1 MLPFQAELYRAIFPH
16 HITQSRTVLISR
28 ADDIRPYSSNRANG
42 FLQRG
47 HGRFFRITAL
57 CRGLRKI
64 CRSKAWGSVNEGAHF
79 VCVTEFTGS
88 HNAAPADFS
97 AVRSLHERHG
107 DGFYLHGIIIH
118 FARQAVVEIV
128 VPYLAGAVDDF
139 SESAAYLVKF
149 RGELEL
155 RLHIEKLGFG
165 ALYRI
170 AHALAGYP
178 LVFRD
183 LGERQV
189 VVVVIA
195 QKVALFFSQHIA
207 VKVKQNSYFQILCH
221 FIFSPFSS

>member
-1 MLPFQAELYRAIFPH
+1 M
-16 HITQSRTVLISR
+16 
-28 ADDIRPYSSNRANG
+28 
-42 FLQRG
+42 
-47 HGRFFRITAL
+47 
-57 CRGLRKI
+57 
-64 CRSKAWGSVNEGAHF
+64 
-79 VCVTEFTGS
+79 
-88 HNAAPADFS
+88 
-97 AVRSLHERHG
+97 
-107 DGFYLHGIIIH
+107 
-118 FARQAVVEIV
+118 VEIV

-139 SESAAYLVKF
+139 AESVVYLVKF

-155 RLHIEKLGFG
+155 RFHVKKLSLG
-165 ALYRI
+165 AFYGV

>member
-1 MLPFQAELYRAIFPH
+1 M
-16 HITQSRTVLISR
+16 
-28 ADDIRPYSSNRANG
+28 
-42 FLQRG
+42 
-47 HGRFFRITAL
+47 
-57 CRGLRKI
+57 
-64 CRSKAWGSVNEGAHF
+64 
-79 VCVTEFTGS
+79 
-88 HNAAPADFS
+88 
-97 AVRSLHERHG
+97 
-107 DGFYLHGIIIH
+107 
-118 FARQAVVEIV
+118 VEIV

-195 QKVALFFSQHIA
+195 QKVAVWL
-207 VKVKQNSYFQILCH
+207 
-221 FIFSPFSS
+221 